1 MVEHSP
7 SHCLFGIRHKEM
19 TEQTKVPFVDLQAQ
33 YRSIASEVT
42 GAMMRA
48 VERGD
53 YILGDDVRLF
63 EEDFAKYV
71 GTSDAVGVGSGL
83 DALELALRAY
93 GVGPGHEVITAAN
106 TFIATVLAIMATGAR
121 PVLVDVDQETYNIHP
136 AAIEAA
142 ITSKTKAIMPV
153 HLYGQPADMQPIL
166 EIARKHGL
174 TVIEDAAQAHGAC
187 YDGRRAG
194 SIGHAAAFSFYPAK
208 NLGAYGDGG
217 MVVTNDPVTADKIRR
232 LRNYGQ
238 KVKYEHPVIGTNSRL
253 DTIQAAVLRVKLRHL
268 DRWNSARGEHAASY
282 NALLAGSPI
291 VLPKTAQKCTH
302 VYHVY
307 VIQLDR
313 RSEVQELLRARG
325 IGTGIHYLIPV
336 HMQGACAGLGYRKGD
351 FPVTENAA
359 SRILSL
365 PMYPELTSAQR
376 EFVAENTLRAITVS
390 ADTAPTAQ
398 TR

>member
-1 MVEHSP
+1 
-7 SHCLFGIRHKEM
+7 
-19 TEQTKVPFVDLQAQ
+19 
-33 YRSIASEVT
+33 
-42 GAMMRA
+42 MMRV

-63 EEDFAKYV
+63 EEEFAKYI
-71 GTSDAVGVGSGL
+71 GTSEAISVGSGL
-83 DALELALRAY
+83 DALEFALRAY
-93 GVGPGHEVITAAN
+93 GIGPDDEVITAAN

-121 PVLVDVDQETYNIHP
+121 PILVDVNRETYNIDP

-142 ITSKTKAIMPV
+142 ITPRTKAIMPV

-174 TVIEDAAQAHGAC
+174 IVVEDAAQAHGAW

-194 SIGHAAAFSFYPAK
+194 ALGHAAGFSFYPAK

-217 MVVTNDPVTADKIRR
+217 MVVTNDAAAAEKIRR
-232 LRNYGQ
+232 FRNYGQ
-238 KVKYEHPVIGTNSRL
+238 RVKYEHPEIGTNSRL
-253 DTIQAAVLRVKLRHL
+253 DTIQAAVLRVKLPHL
-268 DRWNSARGEHAASY
+268 DRWNAARGEHAASY
-282 NALLAGSPI
+282 NALLAGTSI

-302 VYHVY
+302 VYHLY

-313 RSEVQELLRARG
+313 CQEVQKALTARG
-325 IGTGIHYLIPV
+325 IGTGIHYPIPI
-336 HMQGACAGLGYRKGD
+336 HLQEACASLGYRKGD
-351 FPVTENAA
+351 FPVTEIAA

-365 PMYPELTSAQR
+365 AMYPEMTTEQC
-376 EFVAENTLRAITVS
+376 EFVADELLQAISVS
-390 ADTAPTAQ
+390 PSTQSVQ

>member
-1 MVEHSP
+1 
-7 SHCLFGIRHKEM
+7 M
-19 TEQTKVPFVDLQAQ
+19 TQQTNIPFVDLQAQ
-33 YRSIASEVT
+33 YRSIASDVID
-42 GAMMRA
+42 AMMRV

-63 EEDFAKYV
+63 EEEFAQYI
-71 GTSDAVGVGSGL
+71 GTSEAVAVGSGL

-93 GVGPGHEVITAAN
+93 GVGPGDEVITAAN
-106 TFIATVLAIMATGAR
+106 TFIATALAVMAVGAR
-121 PVLVDVDQETYNIHP
+121 PILVDVDSETYNIDP

-153 HLYGQPADMQPIL
+153 HLYGQPADMLPIL
-166 EIARKHGL
+166 EIAQQHGL
-174 TVIEDAAQAHGAC
+174 TVIEDAAQAHGAW

-194 SIGHAAAFSFYPAK
+194 AIGHAAGFSFYPAK

-217 MVVTNDPVTADKIRR
+217 IVVTNDAATAETIRR

-238 KVKYEHPVIGTNSRL
+238 RLKYEHSVIGTNSRL
-253 DTIQAAVLRVKLRHL
+253 DTIQAAILRVKLRRL
-268 DRWNSARGEHAASY
+268 DHWNAARREHAASY
-282 NALLAGSPI
+282 NVLLAGAPI

-302 VYHVY
+302 VYHLY

-313 RSEVQELLRARG
+313 RSEVQNLLTARG
-325 IGTGIHYLIPV
+325 IGTGIHYPIPI
-336 HMQGACAGLGYRKGD
+336 HLQEACASLGYRKGD

-365 PMYPELTSAQR
+365 PMYPEMTTGQR
-376 EFVAENTLRAITVS
+376 EFVAEELLQAVLVS
-390 ADTAPTAQ
+390 PSAPSAL

>member
-1 MVEHSP
+1 
-7 SHCLFGIRHKEM
+7 M
-19 TEQTKVPFVDLQAQ
+19 TQQIKIPFVDLHAQ
-33 YRSIASEVT
+33 YKSIASDVT
-42 GAMMRA
+42 AAMMRV

-63 EEDFAKYV
+63 EEEFAKYI
-71 GTSDAVGVGSGL
+71 GTSEAISVGSGL
-83 DALELALRAY
+83 DALEFALRAY
-93 GVGPGHEVITAAN
+93 GIGPDDEVITAAN

-121 PVLVDVDQETYNIHP
+121 PILVDVNRETYNIDP

-142 ITSKTKAIMPV
+142 ITPRTKAIMPV

-174 TVIEDAAQAHGAC
+174 IVVEDAAQAHGAW

-194 SIGHAAAFSFYPAK
+194 ALGHAAGFSFYPAK

-217 MVVTNDPVTADKIRR
+217 MVVTNDAAAAEKIRR
-232 LRNYGQ
+232 FRNYGQ
-238 KVKYEHPVIGTNSRL
+238 RVKYEHPEIGTNSRL
-253 DTIQAAVLRVKLRHL
+253 DTIQAAVLRVKLPHL
-268 DRWNSARGEHAASY
+268 DRWNAARGEHAASY
-282 NALLAGSPI
+282 NALLAGTSI

-302 VYHVY
+302 VYHLY

-313 RSEVQELLRARG
+313 RQEVQKALTARG
-325 IGTGIHYLIPV
+325 IGTGIHYPIPI
-336 HMQGACAGLGYRKGD
+336 HLQEACASLGYRKGD
-351 FPVTENAA
+351 FPVTEIAA

-365 PMYPELTSAQR
+365 AMYPEMTTEQC
-376 EFVAENTLRAITVS
+376 EFVADELLQAISVS
-390 ADTAPTAQ
+390 PSTQSVQ